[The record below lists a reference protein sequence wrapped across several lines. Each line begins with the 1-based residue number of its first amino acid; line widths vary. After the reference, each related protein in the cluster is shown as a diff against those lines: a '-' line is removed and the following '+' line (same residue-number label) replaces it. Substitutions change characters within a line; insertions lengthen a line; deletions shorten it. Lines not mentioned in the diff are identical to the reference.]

1 MFLLLFA
8 CQLAKRLLL
17 RHLPPVSKHRHL
29 YQPFH
34 GLFGDGSSTTAA
46 FSVSSLKMVST
57 VHCLLA
63 LWREGKAILV
73 WCLASLLLQWE
84 IPHSRPVCALALCWP
99 FPLDVTIQSVLA
111 QIGLATRQFL
121 LWQANKFERLR
132 LLSTLLLRGFVVIR

>member
-63 LWREGKAILV
+63 LCREGKAILL
-73 WCLASLLLQWE
+73 WCMASLLLQWE
-84 IPHSRPVCALALCWP
+84 IPHSGPVCALALMA
-99 FPLDVTIQSVLA
+99 FPPRCYRPECSCTYWLGDAPVVTLA
-111 QIGLATRQFL
+111 FHASFTMFL
-121 LWQANKFERLR
+121 LSYVDDR
-132 LLSTLLLRGFVVIR
+132 V